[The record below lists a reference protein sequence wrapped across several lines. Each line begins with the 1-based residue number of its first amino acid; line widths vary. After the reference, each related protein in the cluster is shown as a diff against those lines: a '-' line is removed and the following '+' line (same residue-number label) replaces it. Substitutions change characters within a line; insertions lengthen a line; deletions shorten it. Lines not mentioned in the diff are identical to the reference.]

1 MGMNRQS
8 RGVCLLGLGLGL
20 GLFASLAIPW
30 SPASSSPI
38 SVQHIG
44 AGQIGRFLTHHL
56 NEEIGANPE
65 LHLSD
70 DADEGWKVVLL
81 TSEGE
86 GSTFYSAVLVRKQFD
101 QVFDQYVF
109 AFQGVC
115 AVARLQNCAREIVA
129 KLKEP
134 IAQFE
139 TDWRDLSEPDAE
151 AVGQSQAVTA
161 N

>member
-1 MGMNRQS
+1 MGMNRTS
-8 RGVCLLGLGLGL
+8 RGVCLLGLGL

-44 AGQIGRFLTHHL
+44 AGELGKFLAHHL

-70 DADEGWKVVLL
+70 NADEGWKVVLL

-86 GSTFYSAVLVRKQFD
+86 GATFYSVVLVRKQFD

-115 AVARLQNCAREIVA
+115 SAERLQACAREIVE
-129 KLKEP
+129 KVEEP

-139 TDWRDLSEPDAE
+139 TDWRDLSQPDAE
-151 AVGQSQAVTA
+151 DQSEATPVY
-161 N
+161 

>member
-1 MGMNRQS
+1 MGMNRTS
-8 RGVCLLGLGLGL
+8 RGVCLLGLGL

-38 SVQHIG
+38 SVQ
-44 AGQIGRFLTHHL
+44 QIGSGQLGKFLAHHL
-56 NEEIGANPE
+56 NEEIGANSD

-70 DADEGWKVVLL
+70 NADEGWKVVLL
-81 TSEGE
+81 TSEGG

-115 AVARLQNCAREIVA
+115 ALTRLENCAREIVA
-129 KLKEP
+129 KVKEP
-134 IAQFE
+134 ITQFE
-139 TDWRDLSEPDAE
+139 TDWRDLSEPDEEAE
-151 AVGQSQAVTA
+151 GQNQAATA

>member
-1 MGMNRQS
+1 MNRLS
-8 RGVCLLGLGLGL
+8 RGVCLLGLGLI
-20 GLFASLAIPW
+20 ASLAIPR

-44 AGQIGRFLTHHL
+44 ISQIGKFLAHHL
-56 NEEIGANPE
+56 TEEIAANPA
-65 LHLSD
+65 LHLTD
-70 DADEGWKVVLL
+70 DAEEGWKVVLL

-86 GSTFYSAVLVRKQFD
+86 GATFYSVVLVRKQFD

-115 AVARLQNCAREIVA
+115 AVAALQNCAREIVA
-129 KLKEP
+129 KVEEP

-151 AVGQSQAVTA
+151 AARQSEAATA